1 MVDEEVWKGISNCD
15 NYQVSSLGRVRNK
28 KTGRVLKAAKKGG
41 YCSLRLYS
49 KKNFFVHQLVAQSF
63 LENPENKPQVNH
75 IDGNKANNMLCNLE
89 WMTQSENIQ
98 HSFDIGL
105 RPISEAVRES
115 GRTLAEKFGSKNGFV
130 FKKIVLDTGTGV
142 FYEGAKEAADTI
154 NVNAKYLWRRLNGE
168 LKNTTKFKYV

>member
-1 MVDEEVWKGISNCD
+1 MRQIKD
-15 NYQVSSLGRVRNK
+15 NLDYLVTVEGRVFSLKTMRFMKTTKRPDGYVYVRIANK
-28 KTGRVLKAAKKGG
+28 THRVH
-41 YCSLRLYS
+41 R
-49 KKNFFVHQLVAQSF
+49 LVAQTYIP
-63 LENPENKPQVNH
+63 NPENKPQVNH

-130 FKKIVLDTGTGV
+130 FKKIVLDTATGV
-142 FYEGAKEAADTI
+142 FYEGVQAAADTI
-154 NVNAKYLWRRLNGE
+154 GVTKKHLYRKLSGE

>member
-1 MVDEEVWKGISNCD
+1 MRQIKDNLDYLVTVEGRIFSLKTMRFMKATKRPDGYVYVRISNKTH
-15 NYQVSSLGRVRNK
+15 RVHR
-28 KTGRVLKAAKKGG
+28 
-41 YCSLRLYS
+41 
-49 KKNFFVHQLVAQSF
+49 LVAQTYIPN
-63 LENPENKPQVNH
+63 LENKPQVNH

-115 GRTLAEKFGSKNGFV
+115 GRLLAKNYGGHTGYV
-130 FKKIVLDTGTGV
+130 TKKIVLDTTTGI
-142 FYEGAKEAADTI
+142 FYEGVQAAADTI
-154 NVNAKYLWRRLNGE
+154 GVTKKHLYRKLNGE